1 MKSVLFAAALA
12 LLGTAATSAQG
23 RALPP
28 APADTIVVRLPNK
41 VIMTLVVRDAAQLR
55 QLPQYHLD
63 SLVARLGGY
72 IKQADAAAQKASTDR
87 VTVQYFPNQD
97 QPGQGL
103 PEEVR
108 ITTRKRAGEASTNRA
123 DVALDKLFGL
133 KVRVDEQGHKS
144 YSNKSASREES
155 DEQREARRDSARIAH
170 AERHS
175 HYSTV
180 IFDLGLNALVNQRA
194 SSGQGMVDLRPW
206 GSRYVNIGLDYT
218 QRLGGRRSPLWLSLG
233 PEFAFNNY
241 MLNGNDKWV
250 NQNGITQV
258 LNEADP
264 SRQYSKTKLATSA
277 INLPLMLG
285 LRLRD
290 GHHRSTFSVAAGGF
304 VGYRLASWTKLKYT
318 YEGNTYKPKDFGP
331 YNLNDF
337 QYGLQGTIGY
347 GAVHLFAKYNMN
359 GLFRDGRGPDT
370 QVLSF
375 GLRLLGN

>member
-1 MKSVLFAAALA
+1 MKPVLFAAALA
-12 LLGTAATSAQG
+12 LLGTAAATAAQG

-28 APADTIVVRLPNK
+28 PPTDTIVVRLPNK
-41 VIMTLVVRDAAQLR
+41 VIMTLVVRDAQQLR

-72 IKQADAAAQKASTDR
+72 IERADAAAAKASTDR

-108 ITTRKRAGEASTNRA
+108 ITTRKRTGTNRV
-123 DVALDKLFGL
+123 DVALDRMFGL
-133 KVRVDEQGHKS
+133 KVRVDEEGHKS
-144 YSNKSASREES
+144 YSNKNNSREES
-155 DEQREARRDSARIAH
+155 DAQREARRDSARLAH
-170 AERHS
+170 AERQS
-175 HYSTV
+175 HYSIV

-241 MLNGNDKWV
+241 MLNGNNKWV